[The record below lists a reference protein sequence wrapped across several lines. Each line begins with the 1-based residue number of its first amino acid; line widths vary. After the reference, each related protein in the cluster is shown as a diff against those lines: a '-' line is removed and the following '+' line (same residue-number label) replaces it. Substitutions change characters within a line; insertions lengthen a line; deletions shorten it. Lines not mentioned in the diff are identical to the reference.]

1 MHGGFGPWM
10 PHEKIYVGFRAP
22 IKTTSG
28 IVASTK
34 QLITG
39 KCALKVGEQAGSLK
53 LF

>member
-1 MHGGFGPWM
+1 MHGDFSPWI
-10 PHEKIYVGFRAP
+10 PHEKIDMGFRAP

-34 QLITG
+34 QFITA